1 LYSTRSGATD
11 SSPTFK
17 DQGRDSTI
25 QYQGIDDKSK
35 ESIIDK
41 LNNLYEFSTRNTE
54 RTIDRKLYK
63 LINKDLILLAY
74 QNLKSK
80 PGNLTPA
87 INPDT
92 LDGIKDSD
100 VEKIVESIKNESF
113 KFRVSRQVIIPN
125 KSGSTRSLR
134 IAPPRDK
141 LVQEAIRLILNAIF
155 EPRFFNCSH
164 GFRPNKSCH
173 TAIRY
178 IHIN

>member
-1 LYSTRSGATD
+1 
-11 SSPTFK
+11 
-17 DQGRDSTI
+17 
-25 QYQGIDDKSK
+25 
-35 ESIIDK
+35 

-87 INPDT
+87 INPET

-113 KFRVSRQVIIPN
+113 KFRASRQVSILN

-141 LVQEAIRLILNAIF
+141 LVQEAIRLILNAIY
-155 EPRFFNCSH
+155 EPRFIKSSH

-173 TAIRY
+173 TAIRE